1 MKNVDEIFVIIKN
14 RIIKNRNFLRLFQ
27 KLNNDARKLKC
38 KLNYNLLGWF
48 FSIPKKIYTLNNK
61 CDEKG

>member
-27 KLNNDARKLKC
+27 KLNNDARKFKC
-38 KLNYNLLGWF
+38 KLNYNLLEWF
-48 FSIPKKIYTLNNK
+48 FSISKKFIH
-61 CDEKG
+61 